1 MKDKIVDASYNV
13 HGTRSVQRLIQVC
26 KEPDMV
32 KTIMDALRG
41 HIADLSSHSNGNH
54 VIQRCLQYM
63 PEQYR
68 IDVFKEVVDSCVD
81 VLTLAICHPQIS
93 THRHGCCVVQRCL
106 DSAPRRVPQPA
117 AGRHCSEL
125 VRAHLQPLRQLRDPG
140 GRRGGA

>member
-1 MKDKIVDASYNV
+1 MDASYNV

-32 KTIMDALRG
+32 KTIMDALPV
-41 HIADLSSHSNGNH
+41 HFADLSSHSNGNH

-106 DSAPRRVPQPA
+106 DSAPAEYHNLLLDAIVQNSYELICNPFGNYVIQVGVA
-117 AGRHCSEL
+117 AARE
-125 VRAHLQPLRQLRDPG
+125 A
-140 GRRGGA
+140 

>member
-1 MKDKIVDASYNV
+1 MEASYNV

-32 KTIMDALRG
+32 KVIMDALRG

-54 VIQRCLQYM
+54 VIQRCLQFM
-63 PEQYR
+63 PDQYR

-81 VLTLAICHPQIS
+81 VCILPPPHVQIS

-106 DSAPRRVPQPA
+106 DSAPAEYHNLLLDAIVQNSYELICNPFGNYVIQVAA
-117 AGRHCSEL
+117 AGASK
-125 VRAHLQPLRQLRDPG
+125 A
-140 GRRGGA
+140 

>member
-1 MKDKIVDASYNV
+1 MDASYNV

-106 DSAPRRVPQPA
+106 ELRARRVPQPA
-117 AGRHCSEL
+117 AGT
-125 VRAHLQPLRQLRDPG
+125 PLFRTRTSSSATPS
-140 GRRGGA
+140 ATT

>member
-1 MKDKIVDASYNV
+1 MDASYNV

-106 DSAPRRVPQPA
+106 DSAPAEYHNLLLDAIVQNSYELICNPFGNYVIQVGVA
-117 AGRHCSEL
+117 AARE
-125 VRAHLQPLRQLRDPG
+125 A
-140 GRRGGA
+140 